1 MIIRHSK
8 KTLFMSAAA
17 GLAIFTGVYFIFERF
32 LTNAF
37 YIYLIGFI
45 ISLITCFGPFI
56 KDYFKYRFN
65 YLEIDDEN
73 ISVINLWSKVVIPLG
88 KFADYKIYSGIYEK
102 IIKVYDI
109 EFYTVGGEAYSFK
122 MIDKEINFRDIFDKL
137 RGKK

>member
-8 KTLFMSAAA
+8 KALFVDAAL
-17 GLAIFTGVYFIFERF
+17 GLIIFVLIYFLFERF

-37 YIYLIGFI
+37 YIYLVGFI
-45 ISLITCFGPFI
+45 ISLFACFGPFI
-56 KDYFKYRFN
+56 KDLFKYRYN

-122 MIDKEINFRDIFDKL
+122 MIDKEINFIDILNKFK
-137 RGKK
+137 G

>member
-8 KTLFMSAAA
+8 KALFVDVAL
-17 GLAIFTGVYFIFERF
+17 GLIIFVLIYFLFERF

-37 YIYLIGFI
+37 YIYLVGFI
-45 ISLITCFGPFI
+45 ISLFACFGSFI
-56 KDYFKYRFN
+56 KDLFKYRYN

-122 MIDKEINFRDIFDKL
+122 MIDKEINFIDILNKFK
-137 RGKK
+137 G